1 MIQSIIKYF
10 EKYKAEL
17 NKSFQELVK
26 VDENKLVIDSFKKS
40 QILWNKF
47 IIEDCKFVNSPM
59 SLTQGEGYI
68 IVYYECLEGHYNVR
82 IKQINNMI
90 NGIK

>member
-10 EKYKAEL
+10 EKNKVEL
-17 NKSFQELVK
+17 NKSFKELVK

-47 IIEDCKFVNSPM
+47 IIEDYKFMNSPV

-68 IVYYECLEGHYNVR
+68 IVYYKCLEGHYNTR

>member
-1 MIQSIIKYF
+1 MIQNVIKNI

-47 IIEDCKFVNSPM
+47 IIEDCKFMNSPM

-68 IVYYECLEGHYNVR
+68 IVYSKCLEEHYNKRV
-82 IKQINNMI
+82 KQINKVI
-90 NGIK
+90 NNIK

>member
-10 EKYKAEL
+10 EKYKVEL
-17 NKSFQELVK
+17 NKSFKELVK

-47 IIEDCKFVNSPM
+47 IIEDYKFMNSPV

-68 IVYYECLEGHYNVR
+68 IVYYKCLEGHYNTR

>member
-10 EKYKAEL
+10 EKYKVEL
-17 NKSFQELVK
+17 NKAFQELVK

-47 IIEDCKFVNSPM
+47 IIEDCKFMNSPM

-68 IVYYECLEGHYNVR
+68 IVYYECLEGHYNTR
-82 IKQINNMI
+82 IKQINKMVDY
-90 NGIK
+90 IK

>member
-1 MIQSIIKYF
+1 MKNI

-47 IIEDCKFVNSPM
+47 IIEDCKFMNSPI

-68 IVYYECLEGHYNVR
+68 IVCSKCLGEHYNKRVKK
-82 IKQINNMI
+82 INKVINN
-90 NGIK
+90 IK

>member
-26 VDENKLVIDSFKKS
+26 VDENKIVIDSFKKS
-40 QILWNKF
+40 RILWNKF
-47 IIEDCKFVNSPM
+47 IIEDCKFMNSPM
-59 SLTQGEGYI
+59 SLTQVEGYI

-82 IKQINNMI
+82 IKQINKMVDD
-90 NGIK
+90 IK

>member
-1 MIQSIIKYF
+1 MIKYF
-10 EKYKAEL
+10 EKYKVEL
-17 NKSFQELVK
+17 NKSFKELVK

-47 IIEDCKFVNSPM
+47 IIEDCKFMNSPM

-68 IVYYECLEGHYNVR
+68 IVYYECLEGHYNTR
-82 IKQINNMI
+82 IKQINKMVDY
-90 NGIK
+90 IK